1 MECLIATIECVQ
13 STTERWKT
21 HVYRCERLVEGSS
34 SQIHF
39 PSVTSE
45 KNFEDSFGFIK
56 KKGTIKLKR
65 SIIVAKRR
73 HVIDFQMRMCK
84 ICHFVNIRRSL
95 CRIKGISKLKENIAP
110 SLGLNSRISSM

>member
-1 MECLIATIECVQ
+1 MALHRTPGRSSFRMLMECLIATIECVQ

-45 KNFEDSFGFIK
+45 KNFEHSFGFIK
-56 KKGTIKLKR
+56 KTKEEY
-65 SIIVAKRR
+65 
-73 HVIDFQMRMCK
+73 
-84 ICHFVNIRRSL
+84 
-95 CRIKGISKLKENIAP
+95 IS
-110 SLGLNSRISSM
+110 